1 MFSTLSST
9 QKHFCLKV
17 MKRERDRN
25 SAKNDTQ
32 KVDQTKV
39 LDSLIANYHSMQAF
53 FFVFVFSPW
62 NMDFLGLLTF

>member
-1 MFSTLSST
+1 
-9 QKHFCLKV
+9 